1 MRGRNMLIQ
10 HIPDMVHQ
18 IIHCEVRLIDIIE
31 YIISLFFIFNQ
42 KSDKRC
48 HITDIGHRLPVF
60 AISNHQKSSRSDLTQ
75 QIIYIPPISF
85 SKYNRRTKNIYV
97 PLPMRII
104 PLLQQTFCLPL
115 ATTVVIKR
123 VSRM

>member
-60 AISNHQKSSRSDLTQ
+60 AISGGGVWGQPAGKIRKTREKRSKTEERGPKFPGPDRDGTGEA
-75 QIIYIPPISF
+75 PEEAE
-85 SKYNRRTKNIYV
+85 T
-97 PLPMRII
+97 
-104 PLLQQTFCLPL
+104 
-115 ATTVVIKR
+115 
-123 VSRM
+123 